1 MTRYTY
7 PTIDLSLASADM
19 IPILKKVL
27 DYHLATSNKD
37 EKENPQDKDI
47 YICLAAR
54 IAESGNKAAIS
65 PSHVSYRICALIEN
79 ALLTHDSKTFPYWF
93 YAENSVYIP
102 EGSDEMQQHRK
113 TWVRL
118 IIKQL
123 EKHFK

>member
-1 MTRYTY
+1 MTHYTY
-7 PTIDLSLASADM
+7 PMIDLSLASADM

-27 DYHLATSNKD
+27 DYHLASSSKD
-37 EKENPQDKDI
+37 ERENWQDKDI

-65 PSHVSYRICALIEN
+65 PSHVSYRICALIED
-79 ALLTHDSKTFPYWF
+79 AMQTHNTKVFNHWF
-93 YAENSVYIP
+93 FAENGIYIP
-102 EGSDEMQQHRK
+102 DGSYEMQQRRK